1 MERPPRSLPGTAKG
15 SKDRTEL
22 APFPNRAP
30 AAWEQRAAGRT
41 PRACQAHAGEG
52 DEGPGRQAGRW
63 PSVCV
68 GGGGGRNGRSKTV
81 GLGGGTSRGLGPG
94 HPGSAGRQSLLC
106 GPPCLASCPSH
117 GTAGELAGHIL
128 TTQTRASEGSS
139 RGCET
144 SAGLAG
150 PAPHLSP
157 SDRQNEVPCPPLP
170 PGVTDCVLQSPH
182 AGNGRSRTAPHLL
195 GLEPRGRR
203 PKKGHCRECSWG
215 SPHVPSVGAT
225 ERARGVPRGRQR
237 AGQSQLTNALPFA
250 LWLFTR
256 PAGGAPRGRARARA
270 EHALRP
276 TWLAGSGGQQGP
288 ASSEAPSRVLDPRW
302 PRGASALQPVPG
314 PFSREPKRRHRKR
327 ALRGS
332 LWNRTA
338 HLSPSHRGPAP
349 GGKCVGRMGVQPRL
363 VGEGS

>member
-1 MERPPRSLPGTAKG
+1 M
-15 SKDRTEL
+15 
-22 APFPNRAP
+22 
-30 AAWEQRAAGRT
+30 
-41 PRACQAHAGEG
+41 
-52 DEGPGRQAGRW
+52 
-63 PSVCV
+63 
-68 GGGGGRNGRSKTV
+68 
-81 GLGGGTSRGLGPG
+81 
-94 HPGSAGRQSLLC
+94 
-106 GPPCLASCPSH
+106 
-117 GTAGELAGHIL
+117 
-128 TTQTRASEGSS
+128 
-139 RGCET
+139 
-144 SAGLAG
+144 
-150 PAPHLSP
+150 
-157 SDRQNEVPCPPLP
+157 
-170 PGVTDCVLQSPH
+170 LQSPH

-327 ALRGS
+327 APGVHFGTALPTCPRATGAPLPVVSAWGEWGFSHAWLGKVLELGTVLFFLREA
-332 LWNRTA
+332 A
-338 HLSPSHRGPAP
+338 HTLIAGFSQLRRRPKAVMAGRAPAP
-349 GGKCVGRMGVQPRL
+349 RSGVGYGVPPGRGCGWPGRRAENVSSQEPLSWQKQPL
-363 VGEGS
+363 IPAGERWSSLDASPGADILQNDVCHPRDLHHPVVPGVPRGECPTC

>member
-15 SKDRTEL
+15 SKDRSEL

-30 AAWEQRAAGRT
+30 AAWERRAAGRT

-52 DEGPGRQAGRW
+52 DEGPGRQAGHW

-68 GGGGGRNGRSKTV
+68 EGGGGRRNGRSRTV

-170 PGVTDCVLQSPH
+170 PGVTDCVFQSPH

-225 ERARGVPRGRQR
+225 ERARGVPRRRQR

-270 EHALRP
+270 EHPLRP
-276 TWLAGSGGQQGP
+276 RGLAGAAASRDRPRPRLPRASLTLAGPGGHLLSSPSPGRFPENRNRDIESGPQGFTLEPHCPPVPEPQGP
-288 ASSEAPSRVLDPRW
+288 RSRW
-302 PRGASALQPVPG
+302 
-314 PFSREPKRRHRKR
+314 
-327 ALRGS
+327 
-332 LWNRTA
+332 
-338 HLSPSHRGPAP
+338 
-349 GGKCVGRMGVQPRL
+349 
-363 VGEGS
+363 